1 MPCGASEL
9 VLFWARTGL
18 RGAEKI
24 LAHSIALQGK
34 RPRRK
39 RWSWTPPHRKRAS
52 PSPEDETFDV
62 GLDTRTGVAMLVY
75 RHDRPFALTGTID
88 KLIFNLEKDEPVA
101 DSVAAADPT
110 DEPKS

>member
-1 MPCGASEL
+1 
-9 VLFWARTGL
+9 
-18 RGAEKI
+18 
-24 LAHSIALQGK
+24 
-34 RPRRK
+34 
-39 RWSWTPPHRKRAS
+39 
-52 PSPEDETFDV
+52 
-62 GLDTRTGVAMLVY
+62 MLVY